1 MQVAKVVGLAPRM
14 VLAEVVVLD
23 FVELEAVLNQF
34 GY

>member
-14 VLAEVVVLD
+14 VLAEVVELD
-23 FVELEAVLNQF
+23 LVELKAILDQF